1 MTLLDD
7 LFIKIGSSYDDE
19 ISFDENT
26 KNADALIFCLSFCV
40 KHLPVASLKGAF
52 AKLKFILKNFLGLKG
67 IDIRKYALIIVEK
80 LIFSAEAV
88 QLENAADSFTEFISD
103 FYLEFLDIKSEE
115 IQKLTAKSLVNIL
128 RNKILA
134 DNLRFTLI
142 SKIKNFYM
150 AKIRGIKLLK
160 NSSTS
165 QSRLF
170 GISVEPVQS
179 AEGELYIKTISLLLQ
194 CLPFDV
200 IHDLITELSDLTELS
215 DDLLLLRNIFL
226 CFDLAFSAKTFAIE
240 TSEKIFSFFLKKEL
254 FSDLEIEE
262 ETVHK
267 KIENKEKD
275 KNYVSLGTGFLISF
289 VKALTSIY
297 GNMIRT
303 EALTALKYL
312 PTLI

>member
-179 AEGELYIKTISLLLQ
+179 AEGELYIKTI
-194 CLPFDV
+194 F
-200 IHDLITELSDLTELS
+200 
-215 DDLLLLRNIFL
+215 
-226 CFDLAFSAKTFAIE
+226 AFAVFA
-240 TSEKIFSFFLKKEL
+240 F
-254 FSDLEIEE
+254 
-262 ETVHK
+262 
-267 KIENKEKD
+267 
-275 KNYVSLGTGFLISF
+275 
-289 VKALTSIY
+289 
-297 GNMIRT
+297 
-303 EALTALKYL
+303 
-312 PTLI
+312 